1 MDIPPF
7 CATLK
12 VYKFIRTLNL
22 KVYVSIGHVH
32 LWVYIEEGA
41 GINMR
46 TEFRILRAKQLER
59 ALEVFAPAKNSPRPQ
74 KGWIRAVREATGISL
89 RQMAVRLKKA
99 PTLAAKLEKSEAE
112 YRITLASL
120 RDAADALGCQL
131 VYALVPKSGSIH
143 DLAEQGARTKAEENV
158 RAVEHSMALED
169 QAVGGIED
177 KIEEETRRILK
188 KARKK

>member
-1 MDIPPF
+1 MRPEF
-7 CATLK
+7 
-12 VYKFIRTLNL
+12 RTL
-22 KVYVSIGHVH
+22 
-32 LWVYIEEGA
+32 
-41 GINMR
+41 R
-46 TEFRILRAKQLER
+46 TKQLER
-59 ALEVFAPAKNSPRPQ
+59 ALEAFSAAKDSSRPQ
-74 KGWIRAVREATGISL
+74 KGWLRAIREATGISL
-89 RQMAVRLKKA
+89 RLMATRMKKT

-112 YRITLASL
+112 YRITLGSL

-143 DLAEQGARTKAEENV
+143 DLVEQGARIKAAENV